1 MLNVLPTQSSDSP
14 ARAHRAFSSEVDPGS
29 RKENA
34 SRQKARL
41 RITKVYGFRCSMR
54 ITPLALLL
62 LSFLAATPAR
72 AELHI
77 TRDHGGYVEEYKVKY
92 KQIRD
97 SGQRVIIDGICNSAC
112 TLVPMNKICV
122 TPRASLGFHQA
133 YYDKAFT
140 FGIKV
145 TSAEGTSDLMSY
157 YPDTVKDW
165 IRRNG
170 GLTTEMKKIK
180 NGEELWKIVDPC
192 PEEW

>member
-1 MLNVLPTQSSDSP
+1 MLNEFPTQSSDSLAATP
-14 ARAHRAFSSEVDPGS
+14 PHFLEGKAF
-29 RKENA
+29 
-34 SRQKARL
+34 
-41 RITKVYGFRCSMR
+41 RISVLVMR
-54 ITPLALLL
+54 ITPLALLP
-62 LSFLAATPAR
+62 FLFVAATSAR
-72 AELHI
+72 ADLHI
-77 TRDHGGYVEEYKVKY
+77 TRDHGGYVEEYKAKY
-92 KQIRD
+92 KHIRD

-112 TLVPMNKICV
+112 TLVFGIVPMNKICV

-133 YYDKAFT
+133 YYDKSFT

-145 TSAEGTSDLMSY
+145 TSAEGTSDLVSY
-157 YPDTVKDW
+157 YPDTMKDW

>member
-1 MLNVLPTQSSDSP
+1 MRITSIPLLLLFVLAAVP
-14 ARAHRAFSSEVDPGS
+14 ARAD
-29 RKENA
+29 
-34 SRQKARL
+34 
-41 RITKVYGFRCSMR
+41 
-54 ITPLALLL
+54 
-62 LSFLAATPAR
+62 
-72 AELHI
+72 LHI
-77 TRDHGGYVEEYKVKY
+77 TRDHGGYVEEYKAKY
-92 KQIRD
+92 ARIRD
-97 SGQRVIIDGICNSAC
+97 NHERVIIDGICNSAC
-112 TLVPMNKICV
+112 TLVFGIVPMNKICV

-145 TSAEGTSDLMSY
+145 TSSEGTSDLMSY

-180 NGEELWKIVDPC
+180 NGTELWKIVDPC

>member
-1 MLNVLPTQSSDSP
+1 MEGGFFAFPPCLTKFQHSLARVVPSSP
-14 ARAHRAFSSEVDPGS
+14 VRGPGFPES
-29 RKENA
+29 TRPV
-34 SRQKARL
+34 RPDRP
-41 RITKVYGFRCSMR
+41 MR
-54 ITPLALLL
+54 ITAFALLL
-62 LSFLAATPAR
+62 LSLLAAWPAR
-72 AELHI
+72 ADLHI
-77 TRDHGGYVEEYKVKY
+77 TRDHGGYVEEYKDKY
-92 KQIRD
+92 KRIRD
-97 SGQRVIIDGICNSAC
+97 HHERVIIDGICNSAC
-112 TLVPMNKICV
+112 TLVFGIVPMNKICV

-145 TSAEGTSDLMSY
+145 TSAEGTLDLMSY

-180 NGEELWKIVDPC
+180 NGMDLWKIVDPC

>member
-1 MLNVLPTQSSDSP
+1 M
-14 ARAHRAFSSEVDPGS
+14 
-29 RKENA
+29 
-34 SRQKARL
+34 L
-41 RITKVYGFRCSMR
+41 RITL
-54 ITPLALLL
+54 LAPMLLL
-62 LSFLAATPAR
+62 CLAATPAR
-72 AELHI
+72 ADLHI
-77 TRDHGGYVEEYKVKY
+77 TRDHGGYVEEYKEKY
-92 KQIRD
+92 ARIRD
-97 SGQRVIIDGICNSAC
+97 RHERVIIDGICNSAC
-112 TLVPMNKICV
+112 TLVFGIVPMNKICV
-122 TPRASLGFHQA
+122 TPRASVGFHQA

-180 NGEELWKIVDPC
+180 NGGELWKIVDPC